1 MTKFINC
8 VIVVEYLKENVRMK
22 NLLIVLATI
31 CAVIVA
37 LALKVLLVLAI
48 TYALVW
54 VLGLFGISTFL
65 GFPLFQTLFVVL
77 LIISLFS
84 NNSDK

>member
-1 MTKFINC
+1 MIG
-8 VIVVEYLKENVRMK
+8 YLKENNEMK
-22 NLLIVLATI
+22 NLLIVLSAI
-31 CAVIVA
+31 CAIVLV

-65 GFPLFQTLFVVL
+65 GFPLFQTLFVIL
-77 LIISLFS
+77 MLCSIIGIRSKS
-84 NNSDK
+84 EK

>member
-1 MTKFINC
+1 
-8 VIVVEYLKENVRMK
+8 MK
-22 NLLIVLATI
+22 NLLIVLSAI
-31 CAVIVA
+31 CAIVLV
-37 LALKVLLVLAI
+37 LAIKVLLVLAI

-54 VLGLFGISTFL
+54 FFGLFGISTFM

>member
-1 MTKFINC
+1 
-8 VIVVEYLKENVRMK
+8 MK
-22 NLLIVLATI
+22 NLLIVLSAI
-31 CAVIVA
+31 CAIVLV

-65 GFPLFQTLFVVL
+65 GFPLFQTLFVIL
-77 LIISLFS
+77 MLCSIIGISLKS
-84 NNSDK
+84 EK

>member
-1 MTKFINC
+1 
-8 VIVVEYLKENVRMK
+8 MK
-22 NLLIVLATI
+22 NLLIVLSAI
-31 CAVIVA
+31 CAIVLV

-54 VLGLFGISTFL
+54 VLGLLGIYTFL
-65 GFPLFQTLFVVL
+65 GFPLFQTIFVIL

-84 NNSDK
+84 NSSDK

>member
-1 MTKFINC
+1 
-8 VIVVEYLKENVRMK
+8 MK
-22 NLLIVLATI
+22 NLLIVLSAI
-31 CAVIVA
+31 CAIVLV

-54 VLGLFGISTFL
+54 VLGLFGISTFM

-77 LIISLFS
+77 LVISLFS
-84 NNSDK
+84 GSSDK